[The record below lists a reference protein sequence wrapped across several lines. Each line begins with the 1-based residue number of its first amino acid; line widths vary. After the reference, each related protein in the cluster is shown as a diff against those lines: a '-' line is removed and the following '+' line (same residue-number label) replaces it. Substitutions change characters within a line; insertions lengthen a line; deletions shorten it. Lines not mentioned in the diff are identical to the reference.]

1 MKTFKQHLNE
11 KVPKDDLN
19 WITTGGSFGKKRRFP
34 TFIVKKEGN
43 KYKAYDEQIK
53 MDFKVG
59 SNSLE
64 GLAKM
69 LKPYIKKR
77 TGSWKFEEVELDE
90 KTEYYL
96 DTSQDNTDK
105 YVAKDDGG
113 FWYTGRVG
121 IKAGSSFLKFVATH
135 GKNSYFERA
144 KLKKVTPEKL
154 EKDVG
159 MTVDFKK
166 LYKR

>member
-43 KYKAYDEQIK
+43 KYKAYDEQNK

-77 TGSWKFEEVELDE
+77 TGSWKFEEVDLM
-90 KTEYYL
+90 KKQNIIWTHPKMIL
-96 DTSQDNTDK
+96 
-105 YVAKDDGG
+105 KDMLQMMAAFGTQVE
-113 FWYTGRVG
+113 WV
-121 IKAGSSFLKFVATH
+121 
-135 GKNSYFERA
+135 
-144 KLKKVTPEKL
+144 
-154 EKDVG
+154 
-159 MTVDFKK
+159 
-166 LYKR
+166 